1 MKSKH
6 LVLML
11 SLLFAL
17 SIVLVACAGDGE
29 PDEDTT
35 DESDQTEEG
44 TGEEGSEEEAAAG
57 SGELVI
63 AVPSDVVSLSTQG
76 QNDVPSSNVREN
88 IYETLTNLDENQEII
103 PGLATDWEQVD
114 DVTWEFNLQEGV
126 TFHDGAEFNAEAV
139 KKSFD
144 RLVDENIA
152 SPFAFLVEQVE
163 SVEVVDDYT
172 VRFNL
177 EYPYAPLLANL
188 AHSGTAIMS
197 PTIIDEDYAQ
207 LEDGGDVDGY
217 INQNPSGTGPFELDE
232 WSPGEFVKLARFE
245 DYWGDTAKLE
255 SVQFK
260 VVSEQSSRVAE
271 LETGVSHVADQI
283 GPNNIARVDGLP
295 DAGVLQEPSVS
306 VAYIGFNT
314 EKEPFDDVRVRQALS
329 MAVDKDEIIEGVMN
343 GVGIPAIGALAPP
356 VFGFD
361 DSIEGLPYDVEQAK
375 ELLAEAGYED
385 GFETTIWTNDNEQR
399 VDTAVALQSQ
409 LSEIGVDVQIEELE
423 WGAYLERTSNGDHD
437 MFILGWSTVTSDA
450 DYGLF
455 PLFHSSQHGEPG
467 NRSFLADDEVDALLD
482 EGRRETD
489 PEARQEIYTEVQQ
502 KLVDLAPM
510 MYTHHQEYLLGV
522 NDSVKDFGIN
532 AQGIYQF
539 KEAYIEE

>member
-11 SLLFAL
+11 SLLFVL
-17 SIVLVACAGDGE
+17 SIALVACAGDGE
-29 PDEDTT
+29 PEETT
-35 DESDQTEEG
+35 DENDSA
-44 TGEEGSEEEAAAG
+44 EEGSENEEAAG
-57 SGELVI
+57 SGGDLVI
-63 AVPSDVVSLSTQG
+63 TVPSDVVSLSAQG

-88 IYETLTNLDENQEII
+88 IYETLTTLNEDQEIE

-114 DVTWEFNLQEGV
+114 DVTWEFHLQEGV

-144 RLVDENIA
+144 RLADEKIA
-152 SPFAFLVEQVE
+152 SPYVFLIEQVE
-163 SVEVVDDYT
+163 SIEVVDDYT

-188 AHSGTAIMS
+188 AHSGTGIMS
-197 PTIIDEDYAQ
+197 PTIIDKDYEQ
-207 LEDGGDVDGY
+207 LEDGGDVDEY
-217 INQNPSGTGPFELDE
+217 INKEPSGTGPFKLED
-232 WSPGEFVKLARFE
+232 WTAGESVTLTPYE
-245 DYWGDTAKLE
+245 DYWGDNAKLD

-271 LETGVSHVADQI
+271 LETGVTHVADQI
-283 GPNNIARVDGLP
+283 GPNNMSRVDGLA
-295 DAGVLQEPSVS
+295 DASVLQSPSVS
-306 VAYIGFNT
+306 VSYIGFNT

-329 MAVDKDEIIEGVMN
+329 MAVDKDEIINGVMN

-356 VFGFD
+356 VFGYD
-361 DSIEGLPYDVEQAK
+361 DSIEGLPYDVEKAK

-399 VDTAVALQSQ
+399 VDTAVALQAQ
-409 LSEIGVDVQIEELE
+409 LGEIGIDVEIQELE
-423 WGAYLERTSNGDHD
+423 WGAYLERTSNGEHD
-437 MFILGWSTVTSDA
+437 MFILGWSTVTADA
-450 DYGLF
+450 DYGLY
-455 PLFHSSQHGEPG
+455 PLFHSSQQGEPG
-467 NRSFLADDEVDALLD
+467 NRSFLADDEVDELLD

-489 PEARQEIYTEVQQ
+489 PAARQEIYTEVQE

-510 MYTHHQEYLLGV
+510 IYTHHQEYLLGV
-522 NDSVKDFGIN
+522 SDSVKDFSIN
-532 AQGIYQF
+532 AQGIYQI
-539 KEAYIEE
+539 KDAYIEE

>member
-11 SLLFAL
+11 SLLFVL
-17 SIVLVACAGDGE
+17 SIALVACAGDGE
-29 PDEDTT
+29 PEETT
-35 DESDQTEEG
+35 DENDSA
-44 TGEEGSEEEAAAG
+44 EEGSENEEAAG

-63 AVPSDVVSLSTQG
+63 TVPSDVVSLSAQG

-88 IYETLTNLDENQEII
+88 IYETLTTLNDDQEIE

-114 DVTWEFNLQEGV
+114 DLTWEFHLQEGV

-144 RLVDENIA
+144 RLADEEIA
-152 SPFAFLVEQVE
+152 SPYVFLIEQVE

-207 LEDGGDVDGY
+207 LEDGGDVDEY
-217 INQNPSGTGPFELDE
+217 INQNPSGTGPFKLED
-232 WSPGEFVKLARFE
+232 WSAGESVTLTPYE
-245 DYWGDTAKLE
+245 DYWGDNAKLD

-260 VVSEQSSRVAE
+260 VVAEQSSRVAE
-271 LETGVSHVADQI
+271 LETGVTHVADQI
-283 GPNNIARVDGLP
+283 GPNNMSRVDGLP
-295 DAGVLQEPSVS
+295 DASVLQSPSVS
-306 VAYIGFNT
+306 VSYIGFNT

-329 MAVDKDEIIEGVMN
+329 MAINKDEIINGVMN

-361 DSIEGLPYDVEQAK
+361 DSIEGLPYDVDQAK

-399 VDTAVALQSQ
+399 VDTAVALQAQ
-409 LSEIGVDVQIEELE
+409 LGEIGVDIEIRELE
-423 WGAYLERTSNGDHD
+423 WGAYLEGTANGEHD
-437 MFILGWSTVTSDA
+437 MFILGWSTVTADA
-450 DYGLF
+450 DYGLY

-467 NRSFLADDEVDALLD
+467 NRSFISDDEVDELLD
-482 EGRRETD
+482 AGRRETD
-489 PEARQEIYTEVQQ
+489 PEARQEIYSEVQE

-522 NDSVKDFGIN
+522 SDSVKDFSIN
-532 AQGIYQF
+532 AQGIYQI
-539 KEAYIEE
+539 KDAYIEE

>member
-17 SIVLVACAGDGE
+17 SIALVACAGDGE

-63 AVPSDVVSLSTQG
+63 AVASDVVSLSAQG

-152 SPFAFLVEQVE
+152 SPYAFLVEQVE

-207 LEDGGDVDGY
+207 LEDGGDVDTY

-245 DYWGDTAKLE
+245 DYWGDNAKLE

-271 LETGVSHVADQI
+271 LETGVSHVADNI

-306 VAYIGFNT
+306 VSYIGFNI

-329 MAVDKDEIIEGVMN
+329 MAIDKDEIIEGVMN

-356 VFGFD
+356 VFGYD

-423 WGAYLERTSNGDHD
+423 WGAYLERTSNGEHD
-437 MFILGWSTVTSDA
+437 MFILGWSTVTADA
-450 DYGLF
+450 DYGLY

-467 NRSFLADDEVDALLD
+467 NKVFLADDEIDALLD

-510 MYTHHQEYLLGV
+510 MYTHHQEYVLGV